1 MRDDPE
7 LAIWMEDN
15 GEGLEERG
23 SDGPAAA
30 EQFDGMIVGSAA
42 LEMDGEVEVAE
53 RRRRHGFETWSGSP
67 RWRAARRCPE

>member
-7 LAIWMEDN
+7 LEVGMKDDD
-15 GEGLEERG
+15 EGLEAGGR
-23 SDGPAAA
+23 DGPAAA